1 MKRFFTFLRKDAP
14 KADANITMSI
24 KGAFNTG
31 GFGNDK
37 TEGKG
42 KYTFFFFAVPFI
54 VALIIAFIPKTN
66 SVYEEVKKNPEC
78 IVATVI
84 GFHNYANGMKAH
96 YRYVFGNKTYEADG
110 SIRQIKSSDLKIGD
124 HLLIVI
130 NKDNPEFS
138 YPVKR
143 LYPKHIYR

>member
-42 KYTFFFFAVPFI
+42 KYTFFFFAVPFFSLAQTARI
-54 VALIIAFIPKTN
+54 VP
-66 SVYEEVKKNPEC
+66 
-78 IVATVI
+78 VI
-84 GFHNYANGMKAH
+84 LA
-96 YRYVFGNKTYEADG
+96 
-110 SIRQIKSSDLKIGD
+110 SDSRHRAK
-124 HLLIVI
+124 HAVR
-130 NKDNPEFS
+130 
-138 YPVKR
+138 KR
-143 LYPKHIYR
+143 SQ